1 MPTDESLSE
10 VKVKEM
16 IDRAVRL
23 VWEMMTLIPPAI
35 VYQPTEYKEE
45 WHKKQITSWN
55 DDLPC
60 NAVVYYRPV
69 LLYSAL
75 GHVGCQ
81 GAIGNEPQAS
91 NMTLIKN
98 KSNIQDEGQK

>member
-16 IDRAVRL
+16 IDRTVHL

-35 VYQPTEYKEE
+35 VCQPTEYKEE
-45 WHKKQITSWN
+45 WHEKRITSWS
-55 DDLPC
+55 DALPY
-60 NAVVYYRPV
+60 NPVVYYRPV

-81 GAIGNEPQAS
+81 GTIGNTEPS
-91 NMTLIKN
+91 NMTLIKY
-98 KSNIQDEGQK
+98 KSNVQDEGQK

>member
-16 IDRAVRL
+16 IDRAVHL

-35 VYQPTEYKEE
+35 VCQPTEYKEE
-45 WHKKQITSWN
+45 WHEKRITSWS
-55 DDLPC
+55 DALPY
-60 NAVVYYRPV
+60 NPVVYYRPV

-81 GAIGNEPQAS
+81 GIIGNSSP
-91 NMTLIKN
+91 NTMTLIPC
-98 KSNIQDEGQK
+98 QYVPPFEELM